1 MDNYHIE
8 LSIVAFTQLK
18 TIGDYITYV
27 LLEPDTSRRLIRALR
42 SSISN
47 LSTFPYRYPLF
58 DQIRNIRCMSYKNYN
73 IFYCIDENLK
83 TVSIQ
88 AIGYNKRN
96 WIHILHL

>member
-1 MDNYHIE
+1 MDNYHIK
-8 LSIVAFTQLK
+8 LSIVAFKQLK
-18 TIGDYITYV
+18 SIGDYITYV
-27 LLEPDTSRRLIRALR
+27 LLEPDTSKRLIKGLR

-58 DQIRNIRCMSYKNYN
+58 DKIRNIRCMPYKNYN
-73 IFYCIDENLK
+73 IFYTIDETRK

-88 AIGYNKRN
+88 AIGYNKRD

>member
-1 MDNYHIE
+1 MNNYHIE

-47 LSTFPYRYPLF
+47 LSTFPYRYPPL
-58 DQIRNIRCMSYKNYN
+58 IRHLHSRH
-73 IFYCIDENLK
+73 
-83 TVSIQ
+83 
-88 AIGYNKRN
+88 
-96 WIHILHL
+96 IHMVIISHNQL